1 MYRDR
6 WAASEAAV
14 ARSTVFRAML
24 RAGAA
29 RAAAEAAASLP
40 KAGAVPPPQRAGAR
54 GPPVDFGAPLAPPAS
69 TAGQPS
75 AADAPG
81 GGAPDGAGEARG
93 AGAGQE
99 VDGGDVLD
107 DFTGLKHAQLKA
119 LCKEKKLPIG
129 GKKEVLRDRLRGA
142 EAAVEREAAA
152 KRAREASADGRAPGG
167 AGTGAGASM
176 EEEPPA
182 KRKRRTKI
190 ATEPPKE
197 RSVATTQLL
206 AFLDGPVMKAA
217 CAKARFTGVL
227 KEAEHKLPRNKKPS
241 LVFSVREGSD
251 ALRALHKLSA
261 SSADCFQRRAS
272 ILSGAHADLE
282 GAGHAHRSSGLCW
295 RRWPSDG

>member
-1 MYRDR
+1 
-6 WAASEAAV
+6 
-14 ARSTVFRAML
+14 ML
-24 RAGAA
+24 VPLAQP
-29 RAAAEAAASLP
+29 L
-40 KAGAVPPPQRAGAR
+40 KPPPRCPRPALCHHRSVLAHEDRPSTLG
-54 GPPVDFGAPLAPPAS
+54 PLAPPAS

-152 KRAREASADGRAPGG
+152 TRAREASADGRAPGG

-241 LVFSVREGSD
+241 LVFSVRDGSD
-251 ALRALHKLSA
+251 ALRARHKLSA